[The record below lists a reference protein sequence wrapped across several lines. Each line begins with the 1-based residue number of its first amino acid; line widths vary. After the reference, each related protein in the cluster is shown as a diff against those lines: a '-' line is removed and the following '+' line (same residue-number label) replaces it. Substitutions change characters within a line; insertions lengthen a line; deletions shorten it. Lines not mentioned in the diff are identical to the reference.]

1 MVLAMKTRLF
11 TRVGALVLAGAMF
24 TAACGSN
31 GNDNNNNAS
40 GSNSDSSSSVK
51 GLTIDYSKLTGTLTA
66 GGSSFQN
73 AFQEAARGAFSS
85 VASGLTINYDGQAGS
100 GGGKNQLLTNAQY
113 DFAGSDST
121 LNDAEKGL
129 LNNRTALYFP
139 VVAAPLAIVF
149 HVGSAQSL
157 QFSADTLAKIFQRQ
171 ITKWDDAAIKTD
183 NPNATLPSTDIV
195 VVRRDS
201 GSGSTNNLTGFL
213 KAAAPSTW
221 TLGRGD
227 TVAWPDGTQPA
238 KGSGG
243 IAQLVAQKDNSIG
256 YVDFADAKNTSGI
269 YMAKVKNAAG
279 KFVAPSLAGVEKAM
293 SATQVNDDLTFDPL
307 NAAGDDVYPIAVPTY
322 MIVFKNQPSKVR
334 GEAVKGYLNFIYTDG
349 QDLAADA
356 NYTKLPDAYRTKAIA
371 QLKTLV
377 VPTA

>member
-1 MVLAMKTRLF
+1 MKTRLF
-11 TRVGALVLAGAMF
+11 TRLGAVVLAGAML
-24 TAACGSN
+24 TAACGSKDN
-31 GNDNNNNAS
+31 GNNDNAS
-40 GSNSDSSSSVK
+40 GNNDNSSSSVK
-51 GLTIDYSKLTGTLTA
+51 GLDIDYTKLTGTLTA

-73 AFQEAARGAFSS
+73 AFQETARGAFSS

-100 GGGKNQLLTNAQY
+100 GGGKNQLLTNPQY

-121 LNDAEKGL
+121 LNDAEKAQ

-139 VVAAPLAIVF
+139 LVAAPLAIVF
-149 HVGSAQSL
+149 HVGSNQSL

-171 ITKWDDAAIKTD
+171 ITKWDDPAIKAE
-183 NPNATLPSTDIV
+183 NASATLPSADIV

-213 KAAAPSTW
+213 KVAAPSTW

-256 YVDFADAKNTSGI
+256 YVDFADAKNTTGI

-279 KFVAPSLAGVEKAM
+279 KFVAPSLAGVSSAL
-293 SATQVNDDLTFDPL
+293 SATTLNADLTFDPL
-307 NAAGDDVYPIAVPTY
+307 NATGDTTYPIAVPTY
-322 MIVFKNQPSKVR
+322 VIVFKAQPSKVR
-334 GEAVKGYLNFIYTDG
+334 GDAVKGYLNFIYTDG
-349 QDLAADA
+349 QALASEA
-356 NYTKLPDAYRTKAIA
+356 NFTKLPDSFRTKAIA

-377 VPTA
+377 VPAA